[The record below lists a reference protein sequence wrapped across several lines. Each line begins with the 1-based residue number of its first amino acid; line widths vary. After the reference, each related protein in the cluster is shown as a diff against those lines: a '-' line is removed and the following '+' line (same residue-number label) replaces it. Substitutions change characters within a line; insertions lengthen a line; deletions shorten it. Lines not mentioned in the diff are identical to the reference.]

1 MEKSSILLFIPAI
14 LHVLSAG
21 GPGQD
26 ILFDGPRPGNATYY
40 TFADGT
46 GACMLE
52 ELPEPQY
59 VGAMNRFDYYSPTIE
74 GRDYPQATM
83 CGAYAK
89 VSGSK
94 GSIVIKIVDLCPDD
108 VCTRGHLDL
117 SPEAFA
123 AVGNLADGYI
133 PIRWQLLSKS
143 LTGPVSFR
151 YKDGSSQWWTAIQ
164 VRNHR
169 NPVATLEVKE
179 GTSWKSLD
187 RTAYN
192 YFVERNGLGPG
203 YHTFR
208 ITDIF
213 GNRLVET
220 SSIFLDVYH
229 PEPLDWTGSSQFPAP

>member
-1 MEKSSILLFIPAI
+1 MEKTSMLLFIPAI
-14 LHVLSAG
+14 IHAFSG
-21 GPGQD
+21 GLD
-26 ILFDGPRPGNATYY
+26 VLFDEVRQGYATYY
-40 TFADGT
+40 SFANGT

-74 GRDYPQATM
+74 GENYPQATM
-83 CGAYAK
+83 CGAYAE

-94 GSIVIKIVDLCPDD
+94 GSVVIKIVNLCPDD
-108 VCTRGHLDL
+108 ICVRGHIDL

-133 PIRWQLLSKS
+133 PISWQLLSKS
-143 LTGPVSFR
+143 LDGSVSFR

-169 NPVATLEVKE
+169 NPVATLEVKQ
-179 GTSWKSLD
+179 GSSWKSLP
-187 RTAYN
+187 RTNYN
-192 YFVERNGLGPG
+192 YFIERNGLGPG

-208 ITDIF
+208 ITDVF
-213 GNRLVET
+213 GNQLVET
-220 SSIFLDVYH
+220 STIFLNDYH
-229 PEPLDWTGSSQFPAP
+229 PQPLDWTGSGQFPSP